1 MAEQQDARVGGAY
14 VEISGDTKPLE
25 ASLQNA
31 KGQTHAAAASMESSL
46 SGAASAAAGASASAT
61 QKAAGGVGTL
71 RDRIRGLN
79 KDLGQTIGAVAGLIG
94 KATFVVGV
102 FTAFY
107 RIGNMI
113 HERLKSSTQRAR
125 ELMDTLSTKTP
136 TERLQKLDEEL
147 EKIEGRIASLQ
158 DAITN
163 NDFGNLGLA
172 VSELRLKNEL
182 DAREQLIR
190 DRAEAAKQERA
201 QEQAKELQRE
211 RDASL
216 SAAKSLADE
225 TSSLEVEYAKK
236 TLDAIEA
243 LRFEHARR
251 LAELD
256 KRRAAAATEEER
268 AAIQEQIGIRQ
279 KLFGAELAEEWA
291 AEVARRRE
299 RWAAERAAIEE
310 RARAEREAAEEA
322 ARLREEQAKQFAETF
337 KRAIDESREATQ
349 RLQNEIRSAS
359 DAQAAASSRML
370 ENISATVS
378 TIGRVVDTMA
388 RVNRNRG

>member
-31 KGQTHAAAASMESSL
+31 KGQTQAAAASMESSL

-163 NDFGNLGLA
+163 NEFGNLGLA
-172 VSELRLKNEL
+172 ISELRLKNEL
-182 DAREQLIR
+182 DAREQLVR

-216 SAAKSLADE
+216 SSAKSLADE